1 MSKSPI
7 LILGVT
13 GQIGKAWVKLLGNAG
28 IGLTRQQIDLNKLG
42 ILEQKLD
49 QYDIS
54 AVINAA
60 AYTLV
65 DKAEQ
70 EYRLAMNINCYAPE
84 IIAKWCAKRDIPFV
98 HYSTDYVFSGKG
110 EVPWQENDEYEP
122 LNIYGY
128 TKAEGD
134 KRVAKVDGKW
144 LIFRLTWVYD
154 YDGKNFLTTFLKLV
168 NAQDEIC
175 IVNDQY
181 GAPTYAPHVAAM
193 SMKGLEY
200 AQSLPEF
207 PSGVYHLCHKGVTT
221 WYGFAQAI
229 LEKFRVK
236 GMQLQA
242 KTIKPISTQDYAAPA
257 KRPEN
262 SRMSTEKA
270 KKVLRIELSEWQLA
284 LDECVSVIMD
294 GG

>member
-7 LILGVT
+7 LILGAS

-28 IGLTRQQIDLNKLG
+28 IGLTRQQIDLNKLD

-70 EYRLAMNINCYAPE
+70 EYRLAMN
-84 IIAKWCAKRDIPFV
+84 V

-193 SMKGLEY
+193 SMKGLDY

-229 LEKFRVK
+229 LEKLRVK